1 MKKKE
6 KINKH
11 PDWRLSGRERTNYYL
26 SDTGRLFGTA
36 VFQTFMTS
44 FLALR
49 GVNLTLL
56 SGALLALKII
66 DAVDDVVFGYFIDK
80 FKITEWKAF
89 KRLTGDGKYLPWFR
103 LTFFLFPL
111 FTMVFYLMP
120 SDLPQ
125 GIKIAWFMV
134 SYLLYD
140 FSCTLNEVPMNS
152 LIMTLTDNTDER
164 NHIITVKGLITVV
177 AAVVVGIT
185 LNFLVDP
192 VAGPGFSFSSVAIV
206 AMIICIA
213 VMFPL
218 AKNGKEYNLNL
229 KNVEEQKNENY
240 SLKEMWNCVKVNKYM
255 MIYLISSLI
264 AGITATSSAVGSL
277 ISFYLFDGNTMIMS
291 LPVLIAFV
299 PAIILN
305 TKADKISKRFGRRNS
320 LVILGVIFGAMYII
334 QYFVGYDNVTVFV
347 ILGSIA
353 GIANSLRAIFMNFI
367 APDTIEYTRY
377 KTGTDCAGIF
387 YSLNAF
393 VSKAVGSV
401 GASIGLFVMGLF
413 GWREVQ
419 ADSYEQLLEMGMEI
433 GQAGYQTPE
442 AIQGMWVV
450 YALIPGIGFLLS
462 ALVLLFY
469 KLKDKDAELMA
480 KCNSGEIT
488 REECQA
494 QLIGKY

>member
-1 MKKKE
+1 MKKNE

-11 PDWRLSGRERTNYYL
+11 PDWRLSGRERANYYL

-80 FKITEWKAF
+80 LKITEWKAF

-120 SDLPQ
+120 SNLPQ

-177 AAVVVGIT
+177 AAVVVGIA

-240 SLKEMWNCVKVNKYM
+240 SLKDMWHCVKVNKYM

-347 ILGSIA
+347 IPVSYTHLT
-353 GIANSLRAIFMNFI
+353 L
-367 APDTIEYTRY
+367 PTI
-377 KTGTDCAGIF
+377 
-387 YSLNAF
+387 
-393 VSKAVGSV
+393 
-401 GASIGLFVMGLF
+401 
-413 GWREVQ
+413 
-419 ADSYEQLLEMGMEI
+419 LL
-433 GQAGYQTPE
+433 
-442 AIQGMWVV
+442 V
-450 YALIPGIGFLLS
+450 
-462 ALVLLFY
+462 
-469 KLKDKDAELMA
+469 
-480 KCNSGEIT
+480 
-488 REECQA
+488 
-494 QLIGKY
+494 